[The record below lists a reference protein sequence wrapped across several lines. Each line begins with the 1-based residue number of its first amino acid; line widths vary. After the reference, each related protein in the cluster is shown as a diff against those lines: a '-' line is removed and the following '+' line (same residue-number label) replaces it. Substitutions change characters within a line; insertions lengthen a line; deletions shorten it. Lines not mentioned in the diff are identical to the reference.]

1 MSATKSSHTV
11 FVVLASLLAV
21 GLLAAIVS
29 RQQQQQQ
36 QQSPSQKDTFA
47 NPVGGKELS
56 SRYFTRFYIPVILS
70 ILAIV
75 FVIVLLTM
83 SPGLPLNNVLSI

>member
-29 RQQQQQQ
+29 RQ

>member
-29 RQQQQQQ
+29 RQQ

>member
-29 RQQQQQQ
+29 RQQQQQ